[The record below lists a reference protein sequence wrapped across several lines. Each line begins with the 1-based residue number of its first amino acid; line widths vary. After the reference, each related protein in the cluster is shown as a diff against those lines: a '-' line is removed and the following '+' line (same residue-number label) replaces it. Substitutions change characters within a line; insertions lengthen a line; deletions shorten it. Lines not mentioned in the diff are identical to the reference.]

1 MTLDTTLDT
10 EGPIDLEELRAF
22 CAQQLGIGPDMEWI
36 TECVLPLL
44 DKMLTTPVERSTG
57 GAHLAINYI
66 PTSDDPTMV
75 RYVEVTWITGWGSVS
90 PAGEKPVPF
99 HSRLAAELGTW
110 LIERGLMVEVCWH
123 S

>member
-1 MTLDTTLDT
+1 MTLDTTLVT
-10 EGPIDLEELRAF
+10 EGPIDLEELRVF

-66 PTSDDPTMV
+66 PTCSQNMA

-90 PAGEKPVPF
+90 PAGEKPIDF
-99 HSRLAAELGTW
+99 HLRLAGELTKW
-110 LIERGLMVEVCWH
+110 LHERGLWVKVSWQT
-123 S
+123 